1 MQYNQLGNT
10 NLKVSEV
17 AFGGVEIGM
26 PYGLNRSHE
35 KHMPRKKDAIDL
47 LHYALDK
54 GINFFDTARLY
65 GESENIMGEA
75 FYGIRDQ
82 VILASKCR
90 HLRNNDGSVPE
101 RSDLKNIVRISIRDS
116 LMSLKTDY
124 IDIFMLHYADLEI
137 LEMEE
142 LYEIFADLQKEGL
155 IRYPGVSVYE
165 EQETK
170 MALDKGFWKVI
181 QLPFN
186 LLDQQQSLHFKQ
198 AQEQGVGIV
207 VRSVL
212 MRGLL
217 TDRSF
222 QLHPA
227 LKSVQNHIL
236 QYRQLFNAEIDTLAA
251 LAMKFAASTPEV
263 SAVLIGFDKVEF
275 VDKAVEIFNDKYLN
289 SEQLELANSLSYPDQ
304 GFLNLS
310 QWDKNGWL

>member
-1 MQYNQLGNT
+1 MQYSQLGNT
-10 NLKVSEV
+10 DLRISEV

-26 PYGLNRSHE
+26 PYGLNSSQTRQ
-35 KHMPRKKDAIDL
+35 MLGKKEAINL

-65 GESENIMGEA
+65 GESENIMGDA
-75 FYGIRDQ
+75 FHGNRDQ

-90 HLRNNDGSVPE
+90 HLRNRDGSLPP
-101 RSDLKNIVRISIRDS
+101 RSDLKQIVEKSIRDS
-116 LMSLKTDY
+116 LKSLQTDY
-124 IDIFMLHYADLEI
+124 IDVFMVHYADLEI

-142 LYEIFADLQKEGL
+142 LYTIFADLQKAGF

-170 MALDKGFWKVI
+170 RALDKGFWKVI

-186 LLDQQQSLHFKQ
+186 LMDQKHSLHFKQ

-207 VRSVL
+207 ARSVL

-217 TDRSF
+217 ADRSL

-227 LKSVQNHIL
+227 LKSVQDHIL
-236 QYRQLFNAEIDTLAA
+236 KYRQLLNTEIATLPA
-251 LAMKFAASTPEV
+251 LAMKFAASTAEI
-263 SAVLIGFDKVEF
+263 SAVLVGLDKTEF
-275 VDKAVEIFNDKYLN
+275 VDQAVEIFNGKYLTP
-289 SEQLELANSLSYPDQ
+289 EQLALANSLNYPDQ
-304 GFLNLS
+304 EFLNLA